1 VRDWPLVGRDAELG
15 AVFARLERDPSA
27 ALVLAG
33 PAGVGKSR
41 LVREVA
47 DRAGDRGWS
56 TNVIVGT
63 RAASSIPFLAVA
75 AWIDAPMGEASPVE
89 MLAQARRALTEAG
102 GGSDHLLVVE
112 DGQWLDAG
120 TATLV
125 HQVVGEELCRVVVT
139 VRTGEPVPDAIET
152 LWTGG
157 LAERRELEGLSRQ
170 RTGELL
176 AVVLG
181 GAVDGATRHRMWEAS
196 GGNLL
201 YLRELVLG
209 ALATDSLREEGGIW
223 RLRGSAGI
231 SPRLLELIQQRLD
244 ALDPDARDALAVL
257 AVAERIDLDQL
268 TQLADVDA
276 LERLEAAGVVEV
288 LDERGVPL
296 IALAH
301 PLYGEAVRA
310 TMPVLRR
317 RRTCGAVADVVE
329 ASGLSRPGDVVRVA
343 TWRLDAGQRV
353 DPELLTAAARRAYIA
368 NDYALAD
375 RLALAARAEGGGV
388 DAGLVLAESAM
399 IAGRHEAAAAM
410 LADLAGEASTD
421 QQRVDVADSR
431 AIVLG
436 LYLGRERE
444 ATEVVEATLAEVP
457 DPDLVDP
464 LRASLAIVL
473 AQAPRPAAAIDAVQP
488 LLTRPEGPCFYR
500 ATYAASIAL
509 ATCGR
514 LADAVSVGTQG
525 YDAHARLGPAVRFLA
540 EAQFIGTALALIG
553 MGRPGDAAELVQKG
567 YDAAVAAR
575 DGDLQAAFALHA
587 GRVAVHEGRLE
598 PAERHFREAAAVYQ
612 ELNDVASLRWALGGL
627 ALASGMRSA
636 RMESA
641 AVLAELD
648 ALDPSPVKLFELD
661 LVERG
666 RAWAGA
672 AAGKTTDAVA
682 VLRAAAAMARDT
694 DQLVVEAQLRHDI
707 ARLGEARAEQ
717 DRLTELAEM
726 VDGELVDAFADHARA
741 RVSNDAAALEAAAHS
756 LAAVGTVVV
765 AHEAA
770 TEASAAWRAGGF
782 RRRAGACD
790 ELAQRLAAQSEDARS
805 PAARTEAG
813 YVALTVREQE
823 VATLAADGLTSREI
837 ADKLYLSRRTVDN
850 HLQRIYDKLGV
861 SSRQQ
866 LTAMLSR

>member
-1 VRDWPLVGRDAELG
+1 
-15 AVFARLERDPSA
+15 VFARLERDPNA

-47 DRAGDRGWS
+47 ERAGDRGWS
-56 TNVIVGT
+56 TNMIVGT
-63 RAASSIPFLAVA
+63 RAASTIPFLAVA

-89 MLAQARRALTEAG
+89 MLAQARRALTDAG
-102 GGSDHLLVVE
+102 DGADHLLVVE

-125 HQVVGEELCRVVVT
+125 HQVVAEELCRVVVT
-139 VRTGEPVPDAIET
+139 VRTGEPTADAIET

-157 LAERRELEGLSRQ
+157 LAERRELEGLSQ
-170 RTGELL
+170 HRTAELL
-176 AVVLG
+176 AAALG
-181 GAVDGATRHRMWEAS
+181 GPVDGATRQRMWEAS
-196 GGNLL
+196 RGNLL

-209 ALATDSLREEGGIW
+209 ALATDSLREESGIW

-231 SPRLLELIQQRLD
+231 SSRLLELIQQRLD
-244 ALDPDARDALAVL
+244 ALDPAAREALAVL
-257 AVAERIDLDQL
+257 AVAERIDLDQV
-268 TQLADVDA
+268 TRLADVDT
-276 LERLEAAGVVEV
+276 LERLEAAGIVEV
-288 LDERGVPL
+288 VDERGVPL

-329 ASGLSRPGDVVRVA
+329 ASGMSRPGDVVRVA

-388 DAGLVLAESAM
+388 NAGLVLAESAM
-399 IAGRHEAAAAM
+399 IAGRHEVAAAM
-410 LADLAGEASTD
+410 LADLAREASTD

-431 AIVLG
+431 AIVFG

-444 ATEVVEATLAEVP
+444 ATEVVEATLAEVS

-553 MGRPGDAAELVQKG
+553 MGRPSDAAELVQKG

-641 AVLAELD
+641 AVVAELD

-672 AAGKTTDAVA
+672 AAGATTDAVA
-682 VLRAAAAMARDT
+682 VLRAAAAMARET

-707 ARLGEARAEQ
+707 ARLGDARAEQ

-726 VDGELVDAFADHARA
+726 VDGELVGAFADHARA

-756 LAAVGTVVV
+756 LAGVGAVVV

-770 TEASAAWRAGGF
+770 TEASAAWRAEGF
-782 RRRAGACD
+782 RRRAGTCD
-790 ELAQRLAAQSEDARS
+790 ELAQRLAAQSEGARS

-813 YVALTVREQE
+813 YVALSVREQE

-866 LTAMLSR
+866 LSAMFSR

>member
-1 VRDWPLVGRDAELG
+1 MRDWPLVGRDVELE
-15 AVFARLERDPSA
+15 AVFARLQRDASA
-27 ALVLAG
+27 AFVLAG

-41 LVREVA
+41 LAREVA

-56 TNVIVGT
+56 THVIVGT
-63 RAASSIPFLAVA
+63 RAAQSIPFLAVA
-75 AWIDAPMGEASPVE
+75 AWIDAPMGDASPVE
-89 MLAQARRALTEAG
+89 MLAQARRALTDAG
-102 GGSDHLLVVE
+102 RGSDHLLVVE

-125 HQVVGEELCRVVVT
+125 HQVVAEELCRVVIT
-139 VRTGEPVPDAIET
+139 IRTGEPAPDAIET

-157 LAERRELEGLSRQ
+157 LAERHELAGLSRE
-170 RTGELL
+170 RTEELL
-176 AVVLG
+176 AAALG
-181 GAVDGATRHRMWEAS
+181 GPVDGATRHRMWEAS

-209 ALATDSLREEGGIW
+209 ALATESLREEGGIW
-223 RLRGSAGI
+223 RLRGAAGI

-244 ALDPDARDALAVL
+244 ALDPDARDALAVV

-276 LERLEAAGVVEV
+276 LERLEAAGIVEV
-288 LDERGVPL
+288 VDERGVPL

-329 ASGLSRPGDVVRVA
+329 ASGMARPGDIVRVA

-353 DPELLTAAARRAYIA
+353 DPELLTTAARRAYIA
-368 NDYALAD
+368 NDYPLAD
-375 RLALAARAEGGGV
+375 RLATAARAEGGGV

-399 IAGRHEAAAAM
+399 IAGRHEAAAAL
-410 LADLAGEASTD
+410 LAELAAEASTD
-421 QQRVDVADSR
+421 RQRVDVADSR

-436 LYLGRERE
+436 LYLGREQE
-444 ATEVVEATLAEVP
+444 ATEVVEATLAEVS
-457 DPDLVDP
+457 DPELVDP

-488 LLTRPEGPCFYR
+488 LLARPDGSCFYR
-500 ATYAASIAL
+500 ATYAASIAM

-514 LADAVSVGTQG
+514 LADAISVGTQG

-540 EAQFIGTALALIG
+540 EAQYIGTALALIG
-553 MGRPGDAAELVQKG
+553 IGRPGDAAALVRAG

-587 GRVAVHEGRLE
+587 GRVAVHEGQLE
-598 PAERHFREAAAVYQ
+598 QAGRHFREAAVVYQ

-627 ALASGMRSA
+627 ALAAGMRSA
-636 RMESA
+636 RLESA
-641 AVLAELD
+641 AVIAELD
-648 ALDPSPVKLFELD
+648 ALDPSPVKLFDQD

-666 RAWAGA
+666 RAWATA
-672 AAGKTTDAVA
+672 AAGATTDAITL
-682 VLRAAAAMARDT
+682 LRAAAAVAGDT

-707 ARLGEARAEQ
+707 VRLGDARAEQ
-717 DRLTELAEM
+717 ERLTALAEA
-726 VDGELVDAFADHARA
+726 VDGDLVRALADHARA
-741 RVSNDAAALEAAAHS
+741 RLSSDAAALEAAAHS
-756 LAAVGTVVV
+756 LAGVGAVLA

-770 TEASAAWRAGGF
+770 TEAASAWRVQGY

-790 ELAQRLAAQSEDARS
+790 ELAQRLAAESEGARS

-823 VATLAADGLTSREI
+823 VAALAADGLTSREI

-861 SSRQQ
+861 STRQQ
-866 LTAMLSR
+866 LAAMFRR

>member
-1 VRDWPLVGRDAELG
+1 
-15 AVFARLERDPSA
+15 VFARLERDPSA

-47 DRAGDRGWS
+47 ERSGDRGWS

-75 AWIDAPMGEASPVE
+75 AWIDAPMGDASPVE
-89 MLAQARRALTEAG
+89 MLAQARRALTDT
-102 GGSDHLLVVE
+102 GSGSNHLLVVE
-112 DGQWLDAG
+112 DGQWLDPG

-125 HQVVGEELCRVVVT
+125 HQVVADELCRVVVT
-139 VRTGEPVPDAIET
+139 VRTGEPVPDAVET

-157 LAERRELEGLSRQ
+157 LAERHELEGLSRH

-176 AVVLG
+176 AAVLG
-181 GAVDGATRHRMWEAS
+181 GPVDGATRHRMWEAS

-209 ALATDSLREEGGIW
+209 ALASDSLREDGGIW
-223 RLRGSAGI
+223 RLRGSATI
-231 SPRLLELIQQRLD
+231 SARLLELIQQRLES
-244 ALDPDARDALAVL
+244 LDPDARDALTVL

-268 TQLADVDA
+268 TQLADVGA
-276 LERLEAAGVVEV
+276 LERLEAEGIVEV

-329 ASGLSRPGDVVRVA
+329 ASGMSRPGDVVRVA

-353 DPELLTAAARRAYIA
+353 DPELLTVAARRAYIA

-375 RLALAARAEGGGV
+375 RLAAAARAEGGGV
-388 DAGLVLAESAM
+388 DAGIVLAESAM

-410 LADLAGEASTD
+410 LADLAAEASTD
-421 QQRVDVADSR
+421 RQRVDVADSR

-444 ATEVVEATLAEVP
+444 AAEVVEATLAAVS
-457 DPDLVDP
+457 DTDLVDP

-473 AQAPRPAAAIDAVQP
+473 AQAPRPAAAIEAVQP
-488 LLTRPEGPCFYR
+488 LLTRPEGSCFHR
-500 ATYAASIAL
+500 ATYAASIAM
-509 ATCGR
+509 ATYGR
-514 LADAVSVGTQG
+514 LADAVSIGTQG
-525 YDAHARLGPAVRFLA
+525 YDAHARLGPEVRFLA

-553 MGRPGDAAELVQKG
+553 MGRPGEAAELVQKG

-641 AVLAELD
+641 AVVAELD

-666 RAWAGA
+666 RAWASA
-672 AAGKTTDAVA
+672 AAGATTDAVA
-682 VLRAAAAMARDT
+682 VLRAAAAVARNT
-694 DQLVVEAQLRHDI
+694 DQLIVEAQLRHDI
-707 ARLGEARAEQ
+707 ARLGDARAEQ
-717 DRLTELAEM
+717 DRLTELAET
-726 VDGELVDAFADHARA
+726 VDGDLVPALADHACA
-741 RVSNDAAALEAAAHS
+741 RVSSDAAALEAAAHS
-756 LAAVGTVVV
+756 LAGVGAVLP

-770 TEASAAWRAGGF
+770 TEAAAAWRAGGF

-790 ELAQRLAAQSEDARS
+790 ELAQRLAAESEGARS

-866 LTAMLSR
+866 LAAMFSR

>member
-1 VRDWPLVGRDAELG
+1 VVT
-15 AVFARLERDPSA
+15 RLEGDPSA

-47 DRAGDRGWS
+47 DWARQRGWS
-56 TNVIVGT
+56 TNVLVGT

-75 AWIDAPMGEASPVE
+75 AWIDAPLGEASPVE
-89 MLAQARRALTEAG
+89 MLARARHALTAAG
-102 GGSDHLLVVE
+102 GGPDHLLVVE
-112 DGQWLDAG
+112 DAQWLDAG

-125 HQVVGEELCRVVVT
+125 HQVVAEELCRVVVT
-139 VRTGEPVPDAIET
+139 VRTGEAVPDPIET

-157 LAERRELEGLSRQ
+157 LAERSELEGLSRD

-176 AVVLG
+176 AAVLG
-181 GAVDGATRHRMWEAS
+181 GPVDGATRHRMWEAS

-209 ALATDSLREEGGIW
+209 ALASDSLREDGGIW

-231 SPRLLELIQQRLD
+231 SARLLELIQQRLD
-244 ALDPDARDALAVL
+244 SLDPEARDALAVL
-257 AVAERIDLDQL
+257 AVAERIELDQL
-268 TQLADVDA
+268 TELTDIGV
-276 LERLEAAGVVEV
+276 LERLEAAGIVEV
-288 LDERGVPL
+288 VDERGAPL

-329 ASGLSRPGDVVRVA
+329 AAGMSRPGDVVRVA
-343 TWRLDAGQRV
+343 TWRLDAGQQV
-353 DPELLTAAARRAYIA
+353 DAELLTTAARRAYVA

-375 RLALAARAEGGGV
+375 RLASAARAGSGGV
-388 DAGLVLAESAM
+388 AAGLVLAESAM

-410 LADLAGEASTD
+410 LADLAAEASTD

-444 ATEVVEATLAEVP
+444 ATEIVEAVLAEVS

-473 AQAPRPAAAIDAVQP
+473 AQVPRPAAAIDAVQP
-488 LLTRPEGPCFYR
+488 LLTRPDGSCFYR
-500 ATYAASIAL
+500 ATYAASIAM

-514 LADAVSVGTQG
+514 LNDAVAIGTQG
-525 YDAHARLGPAVRFLA
+525 YDSHARLGPAVRFLA
-540 EAQFIGTALALIG
+540 EAQYIGPALALVG
-553 MGRPGDAAELVQKG
+553 MGRPGDAAELVQQG

-648 ALDPSPVKLFELD
+648 ALDPSPVKLFDLD

-707 ARLGEARAEQ
+707 ARFGDARAEQ
-717 DRLTELAEM
+717 DRLTELAET

-823 VATLAADGLTSREI
+823 VATLAADGLSSREI

-866 LTAMLSR
+866 LTAMFSR